1 MGKNIRKARTYKEA
15 IIENLDKVKE
25 SQEDLIPMCVPLLI
39 ANLFEIFSVYENVYN
54 FKSDSISTALNIPRQ
69 VMTVRLWKFLS
80 WLMDQKVE
88 EEMRESG
95 ALWYD
100 KEVIAEL
107 WDEFIVN
114 VYNGV

>member
-15 IIENLDKVKE
+15 IIENLDKVEE
-25 SQEDLIPMCVPLLI
+25 SQEGLIPMCVPLLI
-39 ANLFEIFSVYENVYN
+39 ANLHEILSVYEDVYN
-54 FKSDSISTALNIPRQ
+54 SKSDSISTALNIPRQ
-69 VMTVRLWKFLS
+69 VITVRLWKFLS

-100 KEVIAEL
+100 EEVIAEL